1 MFYDDGHFAIRGS
14 YNWRSRYLIN
24 AVDRGNNPSFGEA
37 FGQFDASASY
47 IINPHVSVFLE
58 GVNLTDSTR
67 IENANSVYRRNVI
80 ETYGRRIYFGVRAK
94 L

>member
-1 MFYDDGHFAIRGS
+1 LDG
-14 YNWRSRYLIN
+14 
-24 AVDRGNNPSFGEA
+24 
-37 FGQFDASASY
+37 SASY
-47 IINPHVSVFLE
+47 VVNPHVSLFLE

-67 IENANSVYRRNVI
+67 IENANSIYRRNVI